1 MNDKDTDISEKDSD
15 IADKDSDMDKDSD
28 KEEDTDMDKD
38 SGHGPGSKIQDLDDN
53 GAKHCQN
60 MVARCVPP
68 IGPPKHDYT
77 DKEIGE
83 VYSNIAKTS
92 AETKPDLEYLMHKPV
107 ALDAQ
112 LTKNIVETL
121 DNLEKDVWNRER
133 RKAIVHGAG
142 QGGLHEQVVNY
153 AYSLAFGMQ
162 QNKVSPGMYVNQ
174 RTMQMPEL
182 LNLLLR
188 VPETW
193 GTYMDNML
201 FRFTSI
207 HIVKDST

>member
-15 IADKDSDMDKDSD
+15 IADKDS
-28 KEEDTDMDKD
+28 DMDKD

-60 MVARCVPP
+60 MVARCTLT

-77 DKEIGE
+77 DQEIGE

-92 AETKPDLEYLMHKPV
+92 AETKPDREYLMHKPV
-107 ALDAQ
+107 ALDDQ
-112 LTKNIVETL
+112 LTKDIVLEL

-133 RKAIVHGAG
+133 RKAIVHGAL
-142 QGGLHEQVVNY
+142 QGGEHAQVVNY

-174 RTMQMPEL
+174 RTMKMPKL

-188 VPETW
+188 VPDIW
-193 GTYMDNML
+193 GTHMENNL

>member
-1 MNDKDTDISEKDSD
+1 MHDKDTDISEQDSD

-38 SGHGPGSKIQDLDDN
+38 SGHGPGSKIQDLKDP
-53 GAKHCQN
+53 
-60 MVARCVPP
+60 RPIPP

-107 ALDAQ
+107 ALDPQ
-112 LTKNIVETL
+112 LTKDIVLEL

-133 RKAIVHGAG
+133 RKAIVHGAL
-142 QGGLHEQVVNY
+142 QGGEHAQAVNY

-174 RTMQMPEL
+174 RTMQMPKL

-193 GTYMDNML
+193 GTYMDNNL

-207 HIVKDST
+207 HIVKEST